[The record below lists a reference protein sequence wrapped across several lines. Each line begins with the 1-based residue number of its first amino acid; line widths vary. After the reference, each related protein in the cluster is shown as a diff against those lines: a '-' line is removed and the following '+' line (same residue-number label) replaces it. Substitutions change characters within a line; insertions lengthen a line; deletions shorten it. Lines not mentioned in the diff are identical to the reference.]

1 MPNLDLWIN
10 QQNSN
15 EDTTTT
21 ISNCEN
27 CLLSI
32 RDQYQKIR
40 LNSDHPISNERYEKI
55 IEMIDH
61 TLEKYKEAVTNE
73 NNIQQQHQQQHQQ
86 QQHHHH
92 QQQRQQQ
99 NEYEEEEK
107 ELLII
112 INDIFN
118 ELDKK
123 IKIAINKND
132 KDLLRDQIESYRM
145 EEITID
151 YILYIILEFAGKLI

>member
-10 QQNSN
+10 QNSNN
-15 EDTTTT
+15 EDTTT
-21 ISNCEN
+21 ISNFEN

-61 TLEKYKEAVTNE
+61 TLKKYKEAVNNK
-73 NNIQQQHQQQHQQ
+73 NNIQQQP
-86 QQHHHH
+86 
-92 QQQRQQQ
+92 

-112 INDIFN
+112 INNISY

-123 IKIAINKND
+123 RKMTINKND
-132 KDLLRDQIESYRM
+132 KDLLRDQIESYRLK
-145 EEITID
+145 ETTLD

>member
-10 QQNSN
+10 QNSNN
-15 EDTTTT
+15 EDTTT
-21 ISNCEN
+21 ISNFEN

-55 IEMIDH
+55 IEMIDN
-61 TLEKYKEAVTNE
+61 TLKKYKEAVNNK
-73 NNIQQQHQQQHQQ
+73 NNIQ
-86 QQHHHH
+86 
-92 QQQRQQQ
+92 QQQ

-112 INDIFN
+112 INNIFN

-123 IKIAINKND
+123 RKITINKND
-132 KDLLRDQIESYRM
+132 KDLLRDQIESYRL
-145 EEITID
+145 EETTLD
-151 YILYIILEFAGKLI
+151 YILYIILDFAGKLI

>member
-21 ISNCEN
+21 ISNFEN

-73 NNIQQQHQQQHQQ
+73 NNIQQQHQQQQ
-86 QQHHHH
+86 QQH
-92 QQQRQQQ
+92 QQQ

-123 IKIAINKND
+123 RKIAINKND

-145 EEITID
+145 EEITLD

>member
-10 QQNSN
+10 QNSNN
-15 EDTTTT
+15 EDTTT
-21 ISNCEN
+21 ISNFEN

-32 RDQYQKIR
+32 RDQYQKIS
-40 LNSDHPISNERYEKI
+40 LNSDHLISNERYEKI

-61 TLEKYKEAVTNE
+61 ALKKYKEAVNNK
-73 NNIQQQHQQQHQQ
+73 NNIQQ
-86 QQHHHH
+86 
-92 QQQRQQQ
+92 QQQ

-112 INDIFN
+112 INNIFN

-123 IKIAINKND
+123 RKITINKND
-132 KDLLRDQIESYRM
+132 KDLLRDQIESYRL
-145 EEITID
+145 EETTLD
-151 YILYIILEFAGKLI
+151 YILYIILDFAGKLI

>member
-10 QQNSN
+10 QHNNNN

-21 ISNCEN
+21 ISNFEN
-27 CLLSI
+27 CLISI

-61 TLEKYKEAVTNE
+61 TLEKYKKAVNNE
-73 NNIQQQHQQQHQQ
+73 NNIQQQQQ
-86 QQHHHH
+86 
-92 QQQRQQQ
+92 QQQ

-112 INDIFN
+112 INNIFN

-123 IKIAINKND
+123 RKIAINKND
-132 KDLLRDQIESYRM
+132 KDLLRDQIESYRL
-145 EEITID
+145 EETTLD

>member
-10 QQNSN
+10 QNSNN
-15 EDTTTT
+15 EDTTT
-21 ISNCEN
+21 ISNFEN

-32 RDQYQKIR
+32 RIQYQRIR
-40 LNSDHPISNERYEKI
+40 LNSDHSISNERYEKI

-61 TLEKYKEAVTNE
+61 ALKKYKEAVNNK
-73 NNIQQQHQQQHQQ
+73 NNIQQQ
-86 QQHHHH
+86 
-92 QQQRQQQ
+92 QR

-112 INDIFN
+112 INNIFN

-123 IKIAINKND
+123 RKITINKND
-132 KDLLRDQIESYRM
+132 KDLLRDQIESYRL
-145 EEITID
+145 EETTLD
-151 YILYIILEFAGKLI
+151 YILYIILDFAGKLI

>member
-10 QQNSN
+10 QNSNN
-15 EDTTTT
+15 EDTTT
-21 ISNCEN
+21 ISNFEN

-61 TLEKYKEAVTNE
+61 TLKKYKEAVNNK
-73 NNIQQQHQQQHQQ
+73 NNIQ
-86 QQHHHH
+86 
-92 QQQRQQQ
+92 QQQ

-112 INDIFN
+112 INNIFN

-123 IKIAINKND
+123 RKITINKND
-132 KDLLRDQIESYRM
+132 KDLLRDQIESYRLK
-145 EEITID
+145 ETTLD

>member
-1 MPNLDLWIN
+1 MTNLDLWIN
-10 QQNSN
+10 QNSDN
-15 EDTTTT
+15 EDTTT
-21 ISNCEN
+21 ISNFEN
-27 CLLSI
+27 YLLSI

-61 TLEKYKEAVTNE
+61 TLEKYKEALNNK
-73 NNIQQQHQQQHQQ
+73 NNIQ
-86 QQHHHH
+86 
-92 QQQRQQQ
+92 QQQ

-112 INDIFN
+112 INNIFY

-123 IKIAINKND
+123 RKIAINKND
-132 KDLLRDQIESYRM
+132 KDLRDQIESYRL
-145 EEITID
+145 EETTLD

>member
-1 MPNLDLWIN
+1 MPNLDSWIN
-10 QQNSN
+10 QQNNNN

-21 ISNCEN
+21 TISNFEN

-61 TLEKYKEAVTNE
+61 TLEKYKEAVNNE
-73 NNIQQQHQQQHQQ
+73 NNIQQQQQQ
-86 QQHHHH
+86 
-92 QQQRQQQ
+92 QQQ

-112 INDIFN
+112 INNIFN

-123 IKIAINKND
+123 RKIAINKND
-132 KDLLRDQIESYRM
+132 KDLLRDQIESYRLK
-145 EEITID
+145 ETTLD

>member
-15 EDTTTT
+15 NEDTTTT
-21 ISNCEN
+21 ISNFEN

-40 LNSDHPISNERYEKI
+40 LNLDHPISNERYEKI

-61 TLEKYKEAVTNE
+61 TLKIYKEAVNNK
-73 NNIQQQHQQQHQQ
+73 NNIQ
-86 QQHHHH
+86 
-92 QQQRQQQ
+92 QQQ

-112 INDIFN
+112 INNISN

-123 IKIAINKND
+123 RKITINKND
-132 KDLLRDQIESYRM
+132 KDLLRDQIESYRL
-145 EEITID
+145 EETTLD

>member
-10 QQNSN
+10 QNSN
-15 EDTTTT
+15 NKDTTT
-21 ISNCEN
+21 ISNFEN

-32 RDQYQKIR
+32 RGQYQKIR

-61 TLEKYKEAVTNE
+61 TLKKYKEAVNNK
-73 NNIQQQHQQQHQQ
+73 NNIQQQH
-86 QQHHHH
+86 
-92 QQQRQQQ
+92 

-112 INDIFN
+112 INNISY

-123 IKIAINKND
+123 RKITINKND
-132 KDLLRDQIESYRM
+132 KDLLRDQIESYRL
-145 EEITID
+145 EETTLD

>member
-10 QQNSN
+10 QNSN
-15 EDTTTT
+15 NKDTTT
-21 ISNCEN
+21 ISNFEN

-32 RDQYQKIR
+32 RGQYQKIR

-61 TLEKYKEAVTNE
+61 ALKKYKEAVNNE
-73 NNIQQQHQQQHQQ
+73 NNIQ
-86 QQHHHH
+86 
-92 QQQRQQQ
+92 QQQ

-112 INDIFN
+112 INNIFN

-123 IKIAINKND
+123 RKIAINKND

-145 EEITID
+145 EEITLD

>member
-10 QQNSN
+10 QNSNN
-15 EDTTTT
+15 EDTTT
-21 ISNCEN
+21 ISNFEN

-32 RDQYQKIR
+32 RIQYQKIR

-61 TLEKYKEAVTNE
+61 ALKKYKEAVNNK
-73 NNIQQQHQQQHQQ
+73 NNIQ
-86 QQHHHH
+86 
-92 QQQRQQQ
+92 QQQ

-112 INDIFN
+112 INNIFN

-123 IKIAINKND
+123 RKITINKND
-132 KDLLRDQIESYRM
+132 KDLLRDQIESYRL
-145 EEITID
+145 EETTLD
-151 YILYIILEFAGKLI
+151 YILYIILDFAGKLI

>member
-10 QQNSN
+10 QNSNN
-15 EDTTTT
+15 EDTANT
-21 ISNCEN
+21 ISNFEN

-61 TLEKYKEAVTNE
+61 TLEKYKETVNNK
-73 NNIQQQHQQQHQQ
+73 NNIHQ
-86 QQHHHH
+86 
-92 QQQRQQQ
+92 QQQ

-112 INDIFN
+112 INNISY

-123 IKIAINKND
+123 RKITINKND
-132 KDLLRDQIESYRM
+132 KDLLRDQIESYRL
-145 EEITID
+145 EETTLD

>member
-21 ISNCEN
+21 ISNFEN

-61 TLEKYKEAVTNE
+61 TLEKYKETVTNE
-73 NNIQQQHQQQHQQ
+73 NNIQQQQHQQ
-86 QQHHHH
+86 QQH
-92 QQQRQQQ
+92 QQQ

-123 IKIAINKND
+123 RKIAINKND

>member
-10 QQNSN
+10 QQNNNN
-15 EDTTTT
+15 EDITTT
-21 ISNCEN
+21 ISNFEN

-40 LNSDHPISNERYEKI
+40 LNSDYPTSNERYEKI

-61 TLEKYKEAVTNE
+61 TLKQYKEAVNNE
-73 NNIQQQHQQQHQQ
+73 NNIPQQ
-86 QQHHHH
+86 QQ
-92 QQQRQQQ
+92 QQQE

-112 INDIFN
+112 INNIFN
-118 ELDKK
+118 EIDRKR
-123 IKIAINKND
+123 KIAINKND
-132 KDLLRDQIESYRM
+132 KDLRDQIESYRL
-145 EEITID
+145 EETTLD
-151 YILYIILEFAGKLI
+151 YILYIILDFAGKLI

>member
-21 ISNCEN
+21 ISNFEN

-73 NNIQQQHQQQHQQ
+73 NNIQQQQHQQ
-86 QQHHHH
+86 QQH
-92 QQQRQQQ
+92 QQQ

-123 IKIAINKND
+123 RKIAINKNDD

>member
-10 QQNSN
+10 QNSNN
-15 EDTTTT
+15 EDTTT
-21 ISNCEN
+21 ISNFEN

-32 RDQYQKIR
+32 RIQYQKIR

-61 TLEKYKEAVTNE
+61 ALKKYKEAVNNK
-73 NNIQQQHQQQHQQ
+73 NNIQQQ
-86 QQHHHH
+86 
-92 QQQRQQQ
+92 QR

-112 INDIFN
+112 INNIFN

-123 IKIAINKND
+123 RKITINKND
-132 KDLLRDQIESYRM
+132 KDLLRDQIESYRL
-145 EEITID
+145 EETTLD
-151 YILYIILEFAGKLI
+151 YILYIILDFAGKLI

>member
-10 QQNSN
+10 QNSNN
-15 EDTTTT
+15 EDTTT
-21 ISNCEN
+21 ISNFEN

-40 LNSDHPISNERYEKI
+40 LNSDHSPPISNERYEKI
-55 IEMIDH
+55 IEIIDH
-61 TLEKYKEAVTNE
+61 TLEKYKEAVNNE
-73 NNIQQQHQQQHQQ
+73 NNIQQQQS
-86 QQHHHH
+86 
-92 QQQRQQQ
+92 
-99 NEYEEEEK
+99 EYEEEEK

-112 INDIFN
+112 INNIFN

-123 IKIAINKND
+123 RKIAINKND

-145 EEITID
+145 EEITLD

>member
-10 QQNSN
+10 QNSNN
-15 EDTTTT
+15 EDTTT
-21 ISNCEN
+21 ISNFEN

-61 TLEKYKEAVTNE
+61 TLKKYKEAVNNK
-73 NNIQQQHQQQHQQ
+73 NNIQQQH
-86 QQHHHH
+86 
-92 QQQRQQQ
+92 

-112 INDIFN
+112 INNISY

-123 IKIAINKND
+123 RKITINKND
-132 KDLLRDQIESYRM
+132 KDLLRDQIESYRL
-145 EEITID
+145 EETTLD

>member
-10 QQNSN
+10 QQTNNN
-15 EDTTTT
+15 EDTTNT
-21 ISNCEN
+21 ISNFGN

-61 TLEKYKEAVTNE
+61 TLEKYKEAVNNE
-73 NNIQQQHQQQHQQ
+73 NNIQQQ
-86 QQHHHH
+86 
-92 QQQRQQQ
+92 QQQ

-112 INDIFN
+112 INNIFN

-123 IKIAINKND
+123 RKIAINKND
-132 KDLLRDQIESYRM
+132 KDLLRDQIESYRLK
-145 EEITID
+145 ETTLD

>member
-10 QQNSN
+10 QQNNNN
-15 EDTTTT
+15 EDTTNT
-21 ISNCEN
+21 ISNFGN

-61 TLEKYKEAVTNE
+61 TLEKYKEAVNNE
-73 NNIQQQHQQQHQQ
+73 NNIQQQ
-86 QQHHHH
+86 
-92 QQQRQQQ
+92 QQQ

-112 INDIFN
+112 INNIFN

-123 IKIAINKND
+123 RKIAINKND
-132 KDLLRDQIESYRM
+132 KDLLRDQIESYRLK
-145 EEITID
+145 ETTLD

>member
-10 QQNSN
+10 QNSNN
-15 EDTTTT
+15 EDTTT
-21 ISNCEN
+21 ISNFEN

-32 RDQYQKIR
+32 RIQYQKIR

-55 IEMIDH
+55 IEMIDN
-61 TLEKYKEAVTNE
+61 TLKKYKEAVNNK
-73 NNIQQQHQQQHQQ
+73 NNIQQ
-86 QQHHHH
+86 
-92 QQQRQQQ
+92 QQQ

-112 INDIFN
+112 INNIFN

-123 IKIAINKND
+123 RKITINKND
-132 KDLLRDQIESYRM
+132 KDLLRDQIESYRL
-145 EEITID
+145 EETTLD
-151 YILYIILEFAGKLI
+151 YILYIILDFAGKLI

>member
-10 QQNSN
+10 QNSNN
-15 EDTTTT
+15 EDTTT
-21 ISNCEN
+21 ISNFEN

-61 TLEKYKEAVTNE
+61 TLKKYKEAVNNK
-73 NNIQQQHQQQHQQ
+73 NNIQQ
-86 QQHHHH
+86 
-92 QQQRQQQ
+92 QQQ

-112 INDIFN
+112 INNIFN

-123 IKIAINKND
+123 RKITINKND
-132 KDLLRDQIESYRM
+132 KDLLRDQIESYRL
-145 EEITID
+145 EETTLD
-151 YILYIILEFAGKLI
+151 YILYIILDFAGKLI

>member
-10 QQNSN
+10 QQNNNN

-21 ISNCEN
+21 ISNFEN

-61 TLEKYKEAVTNE
+61 TLEKYKEAVNNE
-73 NNIQQQHQQQHQQ
+73 NNIQQQ
-86 QQHHHH
+86 
-92 QQQRQQQ
+92 QQQ

-112 INDIFN
+112 INNIFN

-123 IKIAINKND
+123 RKITINKND
-132 KDLLRDQIESYRM
+132 KDLLRDQIESYRL
-145 EEITID
+145 EETTLD

>member
-10 QQNSN
+10 QNSNN
-15 EDTTTT
+15 EDTTI
-21 ISNCEN
+21 ISNFEN
-27 CLLSI
+27 CLRSI

-61 TLEKYKEAVTNE
+61 TLKKYKEAVNNK
-73 NNIQQQHQQQHQQ
+73 NNIQQQH
-86 QQHHHH
+86 
-92 QQQRQQQ
+92 
-99 NEYEEEEK
+99 NEYKEEEK

-112 INDIFN
+112 INNISY

-123 IKIAINKND
+123 RKITINKND
-132 KDLLRDQIESYRM
+132 KDLLRDQIESYRL
-145 EEITID
+145 EETTLD

>member
-10 QQNSN
+10 QNSNN
-15 EDTTTT
+15 EDTTI
-21 ISNCEN
+21 ISNFEN

-61 TLEKYKEAVTNE
+61 TLKKYKEAVNNK
-73 NNIQQQHQQQHQQ
+73 NNIQQQH
-86 QQHHHH
+86 
-92 QQQRQQQ
+92 

-112 INDIFN
+112 INNISY

-123 IKIAINKND
+123 RKITINKND
-132 KDLLRDQIESYRM
+132 KDLLRDQIESYRL
-145 EEITID
+145 EETTLD

>member
-10 QQNSN
+10 QNSNN
-15 EDTTTT
+15 EDTTT
-21 ISNCEN
+21 ISNFEN
-27 CLLSI
+27 SLLSI

-40 LNSDHPISNERYEKI
+40 LNSYHLISNERYEKI

-61 TLEKYKEAVTNE
+61 TLKKYKEAVNNK
-73 NNIQQQHQQQHQQ
+73 NNIQQK
-86 QQHHHH
+86 
-92 QQQRQQQ
+92 QQ

-112 INDIFN
+112 INNIFN

-123 IKIAINKND
+123 RKITINKND
-132 KDLLRDQIESYRM
+132 KDLLRDQIESYRL
-145 EEITID
+145 EETTLD